1 MKTPTALQEEAET
14 LSVAKQGYG
23 PHSKDEDYSE
33 KLHAAKDAKLN
44 SVLVMLWEI
53 YGEVGE
59 CLVGAKGIEKKG
71 D

>member
-1 MKTPTALQEEAET
+1 MLAALREEAET
-14 LSVAKQGYG
+14 LSMAKQGYG

-33 KLHAAKDAKLN
+33 KLHAARDAKLN
-44 SVLVMLWEI
+44 SVFVMLREI

-59 CLVGAKGIEKKG
+59 CLVGAKGIEKKE